1 MTKPRGQPSPLPH
14 GDTVQAVRNII
25 LSLLVGAL
33 FGWAFSTKFP
43 AQAAVLSG
51 AAAAAFM
58 YGGIVVSARLD
69 RRESRARRAAAYDE
83 AG

>member
-1 MTKPRGQPSPLPH
+1 VKAL
-14 GDTVQAVRNII
+14 RNVI

-33 FGWAFSTKFP
+33 FGWAFSTKYP
-43 AQAAVLSG
+43 AEVAILSG